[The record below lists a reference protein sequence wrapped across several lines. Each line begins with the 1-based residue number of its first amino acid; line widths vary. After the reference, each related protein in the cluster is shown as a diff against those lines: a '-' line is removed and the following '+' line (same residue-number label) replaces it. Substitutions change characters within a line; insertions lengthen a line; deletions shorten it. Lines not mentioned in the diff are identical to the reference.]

1 MKKIDTSNLRRS
13 FKKAELQLRK
23 SGPKIA
29 VIGGSIGTVAAGVM
43 ACKETL
49 HLEETLDDIKL
60 EVVKLKSSADG
71 YTTGDLAKVYFRGA
85 GKVVKLYAPALG
97 MEIASLASI
106 GCGFGAMSKREARAA
121 AAVAT
126 YSSMLAAYRK
136 NVIEELGE
144 DADKRFRYGL
154 KEVEVTTDD
163 GNGNVETVKEVHAT
177 INAEGYSDFARFFD
191 DGCRG
196 WDKDPEYNLMFV
208 RGVESWATNKL
219 RADGYLFL
227 NKVYEA
233 LGIPQ
238 TYAGNYVGWIYD
250 DKDPVGDNRVIFD
263 IFNPDKEGNRMFVNG
278 SSNAILLDF
287 NIDGD
292 LIHNPA
298 LSERLSDCFPGD
310 FLGGYAED
318 IRNYKYRIR
327 G

>member
-1 MKKIDTSNLRRS
+1 MKIDTKNLRRS
-13 FKKAELQLRK
+13 FKRAELKLRK
-23 SGPKIA
+23 NGPKLA
-29 VIGGSIGTVAAGVM
+29 VIGGSIGTVVGTVV

-49 HLEETLDDIKL
+49 HLDETLDLVKADIERIK
-60 EVVKLKSSADG
+60 ESEDG
-71 YTTGDLAKVYFRGA
+71 YTTKDLAKVYARGA
-85 GKVVKLYAPALG
+85 GRVVRLYGPAIGIEL
-97 MEIASLASI
+97 ASLASI
-106 GCGFGAMSKREARAA
+106 GGGFGAMSKREARAA

-126 YSSMLAAYRK
+126 YSSMFAAYRK
-136 NVIEELGE
+136 NVIDELGE
-144 DADKRFRYGL
+144 HADKTFRYGL

-163 GNGNVETVKEVHAT
+163 GNGNVETVKEVHTT

-191 DGCRG
+191 DGCVG
-196 WDKDPEYNLMFV
+196 WDKDAEYNLMFV

-227 NKVYEA
+227 NEVYKA

-250 DKDPVGDNRVIFD
+250 DKNPVGDNRVIFD
-263 IFNPDKEGNRMFVNG
+263 IFNPEKEGNRMFVNG

-287 NIDGD
+287 NVDGD

-310 FLGGYAED
+310 FLGGYAEN
-318 IRNYKYRIR
+318 IRNFKYRIT